1 MGMVGGCVMSYCFD
15 IGSVKT
21 FEFSYVIKLE
31 NSMYSIENLI
41 LNSDLRSESINTIFY
56 YTDPI
61 ISYTASINVT
71 SRSFIF
77 YVRRKIPLAY
87 VWEAR

>member
-1 MGMVGGCVMSYCFD
+1 
-15 IGSVKT
+15 
-21 FEFSYVIKLE
+21 
-31 NSMYSIENLI
+31 MYSIENLI

-61 ISYTASINVT
+61 ISYTANINVT

-87 VWEAR
+87 GWEAR

>member
-1 MGMVGGCVMSYCFD
+1 MVGGRVMSYCFD

-21 FEFSYVIKLE
+21 SEFSYVIKHG
-31 NSMYSIENLI
+31 NSMYTIENLI

-61 ISYTASINVT
+61 ISCTGNINVT

-87 VWEAR
+87 IWEAR